1 MRWIAGQ
8 AAFADCR
15 AVRGAAVEQSL
26 ALGTERKGHNVGRSP
41 GTNDRVCGAVGLRR
55 RLADVEVPS
64 ADGAEVV
71 LTACR
76 QHDWSDMQATKGMI
90 FASMWV

>member
-1 MRWIAGQ
+1 MGPSEK
-8 AAFADCR
+8 AD
-15 AVRGAAVEQSL
+15 
-26 ALGTERKGHNVGRSP
+26 NVGRSP

-76 QHDWSDMQATKGMI
+76 QHDWSDQQATNGLI